1 MVANAKKKNGAA
13 TRAKKGRAP
22 AKVPARLDKLES
34 DNVAF
39 WREMRGWTR
48 EIQTQRAEDR
58 AEERKRRAEDRAE
71 ERKQRAKDRADEQKW
86 RAEARKQRAED
97 RAEEQKWH
105 AEVRKQ
111 LAEERKQRAEERA
124 EDRAKEQK
132 WRAEMHEREAKI
144 HEREAKMHERVAK
157 IHERVE
163 KIHERVATMRES
175 AAKEEKQRAER
186 NRELDRRIATIGDR
200 LGGLTNAEG
209 DIFEHECYEAVDK
222 AKALGDVHFDFVR
235 ANVTNGYEYDVVGV
249 NKKVV
254 VPMEAKQTLR
264 ARDVRKFAKTRL
276 REFPR
281 LLPEYAEGRKVTG
294 AMIFRRAPIE
304 TLPGGD
310 KEDPIEVAMELG
322 LMVVQAFGKNRLE
335 VVTSASKVRRK

>member
-1 MVANAKKKNGAA
+1 MQK
-13 TRAKKGRAP
+13 
-22 AKVPARLDKLES
+22 
-34 DNVAF
+34 
-39 WREMRGWTR
+39 
-48 EIQTQRAEDR
+48 QRAEDR

-71 ERKQRAKDRADEQKW
+71 DRKQRAKDRADEQKW

-111 LAEERKQRAEERA
+111 RAEDRANEQKWRAEARKQLAEERKQRAKDRADEQKWRAEVRKQRA
-124 EDRAKEQK
+124 EDRAEEQK
-132 WRAEMHEREAKI
+132 WRAEMHERT
-144 HEREAKMHERVAK
+144 
-157 IHERVE
+157 E
-163 KIHERVATMRES
+163 KMRES

>member
-1 MVANAKKKNGAA
+1 MAANAKKKNGAA
-13 TRAKKGRAP
+13 RAKPKRVRTLAD
-22 AKVPARLDKLES
+22 AHKRLDKLEN

-39 WREMRGWTR
+39 WREMRKQQAAAHKEQMEYYKQR
-48 EIQTQRAEDR
+48 AKDRAEDR
-58 AEERKRRAEDRAE
+58 KLRAADRAE
-71 ERKQRAKDRADEQKW
+71 EAKYRKQRAKDRAEET
-86 RAEARKQRAED
+86 AARKQRM
-97 RAEEQKWH
+97 K
-105 AEVRKQ
+105 
-111 LAEERKQRAEERA
+111 EERA
-124 EDRAKEQK
+124 
-132 WRAEMHEREAKI
+132 REK
-144 HEREAKMHERVAK
+144 K
-157 IHERVE
+157 
-163 KIHERVATMRES
+163 
-175 AAKEEKQRAER
+175 

-200 LGGLTNAEG
+200 LGGLANAEG

-222 AKALGDVHFDFVR
+222 AKALGGVHFDFVR

-304 TLPGGD
+304 KLPNGD

>member
-1 MVANAKKKNGAA
+1 MQK
-13 TRAKKGRAP
+13 
-22 AKVPARLDKLES
+22 
-34 DNVAF
+34 
-39 WREMRGWTR
+39 
-48 EIQTQRAEDR
+48 QRAEDR
-58 AEERKRRAEDRAE
+58 AEDRKRRAE
-71 ERKQRAKDRADEQKW
+71 DRADEQKW
-86 RAEARKQRAED
+86 RAEVRKQRAEDRAKEQKWRAEVRKQRAEDRAEEKKWRAEVRKQRAED
-97 RAEEQKWH
+97 RAEEQKW
-105 AEVRKQ
+105 
-111 LAEERKQRAEERA
+111 
-124 EDRAKEQK
+124 
-132 WRAEMHEREAKI
+132 RAEMHEREAK
-144 HEREAKMHERVAK
+144 MHER
-157 IHERVE
+157 
-163 KIHERVATMRES
+163 

-200 LGGLTNAEG
+200 LGGLANAEG

>member
-1 MVANAKKKNGAA
+1 MATGVKKKNGAA
-13 TRAKKGRAP
+13 ARAKTKSARTLTDAH
-22 AKVPARLDKLES
+22 KRLDKLED

-39 WREMRGWTR
+39 WREMR
-48 EIQTQRAEDR
+48 
-58 AEERKRRAEDRAE
+58 
-71 ERKQRAKDRADEQKW
+71 KQQAA
-86 RAEARKQRAED
+86 A
-97 RAEEQKWH
+97 H
-105 AEVRKQ
+105 
-111 LAEERKQRAEERA
+111 
-124 EDRAKEQK
+124 KEQME
-132 WRAEMHEREAKI
+132 AHEKR
-144 HEREAKMHERVAK
+144 M
-157 IHERVE
+157 
-163 KIHERVATMRES
+163 
-175 AAKEEKQRAER
+175 KEEKQRAKE
-186 NRELDRRIATIGDR
+186 NREVDRRIATIGDR

-276 REFPR
+276 PEFAG
-281 LLPEYAEGRKVTG
+281 LFPEYAKGRKVTG

-304 TLPGGD
+304 TLPDGD
-310 KEDPIEVAMELG
+310 KEDHIEVAMELG

-335 VVTSASKVRRK
+335 VVTNASKVRRK

>member
-1 MVANAKKKNGAA
+1 MAANAKKKNGAA
-13 TRAKKGRAP
+13 TRAKPKRARTL
-22 AKVPARLDKLES
+22 ADAHKRLDELEN

-39 WREMRGWTR
+39 WREMRKQQAAAHK
-48 EIQTQRAEDR
+48 EQMEYY
-58 AEERKRRAEDRAE
+58 
-71 ERKQRAKDRADEQKW
+71 KQRAKDRAEET
-86 RAEARKQRAED
+86 AARKQRA
-97 RAEEQKWH
+97 AEE
-105 AEVRKQ
+105 
-111 LAEERKQRAEERA
+111 
-124 EDRAKEQK
+124 
-132 WRAEMHEREAKI
+132 
-144 HEREAKMHERVAK
+144 
-157 IHERVE
+157 
-163 KIHERVATMRES
+163 
-175 AAKEEKQRAER
+175 AKEEKQRAER

-200 LGGLTNAEG
+200 LGGLANAEG

-222 AKALGDVHFDFVR
+222 AKALGGVHFDFVR

-304 TLPGGD
+304 KLPNGD